1 MWRHMEIYLNSSS
14 SLWFTQR
21 ETLQIK
27 EKKMDCI
34 NVKITYATC
43 NDDGAT
49 ETCEFDYTME
59 SDDNL
64 RKKYQT
70 IKTMVI
76 EA

>member
-1 MWRHMEIYLNSSS
+1 
-14 SLWFTQR
+14 
-21 ETLQIK
+21 
-27 EKKMDCI
+27 MDCI
-34 NVKITYATC
+34 NVKVTYATC

-64 RKKYQT
+64 REKYQT
-70 IKTMVI
+70 IKTMVV